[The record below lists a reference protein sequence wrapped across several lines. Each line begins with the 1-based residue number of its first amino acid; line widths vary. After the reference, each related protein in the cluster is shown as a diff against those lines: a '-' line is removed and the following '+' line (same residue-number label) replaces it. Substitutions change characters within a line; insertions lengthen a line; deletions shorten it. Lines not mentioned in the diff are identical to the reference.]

1 MTSIKKAGRVADMG
15 KIIITENV
23 SLDGVVQDPM
33 GEEGF
38 RHGGWGGQLAG
49 RDREEWAAVLAGE
62 AQSAAA
68 LLLGRRSEEWF
79 AVRWLSRS
87 GPWADRLNGLPKYVV
102 SSTLAEPRW
111 SNTTVLRGDVVS
123 EVGQLKQELDGDI
136 VVYASFQLA
145 RTLLE
150 HGLAD
155 ELRLMIFPVALGE
168 GGRLFDAATTMKAM
182 RLIAA
187 RTVGESLAFLAYAPA

>member
-1 MTSIKKAGRVADMG
+1 MG

-23 SLDGVVQDPM
+23 SLDGVVQDPT

-38 RHGGWGGQLAG
+38 SRGGWAGQLAG

-62 AQSAAA
+62 AHSAAA

-87 GPWADRLNGLPKYVV
+87 GPWADRLNRLPKYVV

-111 SNTTVLRGDVVS
+111 SNATVLRGDVVR
-123 EVGQLKQELDGDI
+123 EVSQLKQGLDGDI

-150 HGLAD
+150 HGLVD
-155 ELRLMIFPVALGE
+155 ELRLMIFPVVLGE
-168 GGRLFDAATTMKAM
+168 GERLFDAARAMKPM
-182 RLIAA
+182 RLIAV
-187 RTVGESLAFLAYAPA
+187 RTVGESLAFLTYEPA